1 MPLSFS
7 WSINITPG
15 TSSSAS
21 GTFSVDTA
29 PRDFALDATGDLQ
42 VLNGDL
48 VMNFGTEGIASDL
61 RSRLQTFL
69 GECFLDTSLGV
80 PWFERILG
88 KKTPSGELK
97 AIFREVILG
106 TPGIASV
113 DTLDVKVASRVLTVA
128 FRALASTGD
137 ALEAALGINLGG
149 T

>member
-1 MPLSFS
+1 MPLSFN
-7 WSINITPG
+7 WTLNVIT
-15 TSSSAS
+15 
-21 GTFSVDTA
+21 GTFTNAPAPTSVDIA

-48 VMNFGTEGIASDL
+48 VMNYGTEGIASDL

-80 PWFERILG
+80 PWFEKILG

-97 AIFREVILG
+97 SIFRQVILG
-106 TPGIASV
+106 TPGITAV
-113 DTLDVKVASRVLTVA
+113 ETLDAAVANRTLTVV
-128 FRALASTGD
+128 FRATAATGD
-137 ALEAALGINLGG
+137 TLEAALGINLGG